1 MVGSNLKVVCRV
13 KESFFQLYLLLKCI
27 ASGYVIYFFFF
38 FLVDHKN
45 RLSSKITQ
53 NAFVFKVKHPNS

>member
-38 FLVDHKN
+38 FFL
-45 RLSSKITQ
+45 
-53 NAFVFKVKHPNS
+53 